1 MTTAPDQTAPAQA
14 EERVHHP
21 YSPSTLQSTEACP
34 CYKSRPSTHIRTI
47 IGTISHKVTE
57 TREDDNRL
65 DDEDALA
72 AAECLD
78 FYDKRVQLAQAIRL
92 KAVQD
97 TALAEYTQ
105 MGHEV
110 FASTAEQEC
119 RNLAE
124 RKVPQ
129 IIELTETYLAVDKI
143 KFPDGV
149 ESTTAGYVDRVII
162 AHSRTYAELFDWKF
176 GMWSVEK
183 ADNNLQ
189 GFSYAI
195 GLMREYPT
203 LQSVRFWFKQPNTGE
218 ITHVLITRESIMEKY
233 FRIQVVVARAREAR
247 SLIAKGDW
255 SMANPMVPVC
265 NFCDHIG
272 RCDKVLAIA
281 LRVGKK
287 FFPLDLPENV
297 TPNMVQ
303 DPHNTS
309 LAMRLSAV
317 MAVWA
322 KAFRGVTTD
331 RVVRRDADT
340 PEGFVL
346 TSRAD
351 RVVKDVDALRKIALK
366 YISKKEYEALLSKE
380 PPFGTLE
387 DAIKD
392 TAPRGQKTAILEKFQ
407 AEIMECGAVT
417 KGDPYVFLRAVADKK
432 S

>member
-1 MTTAPDQTAPAQA
+1 MASEQVQV

-21 YSPSTLQSTEACP
+21 YSPSTLQSLEACP

-78 FYDKRVQLAQAIRL
+78 FYDKRVQLAQAIRH
-92 KAVQD
+92 KAVEEKAMD
-97 TALAEYTQ
+97 LWGT
-105 MGHEV
+105 EV
-110 FASTAEQEC
+110 KEGESADAFEI
-119 RNLAE
+119 AE
-124 RKVPQ
+124 RTVPA

-143 KFPDGV
+143 QFPDGV

-162 AHSRTYAELFDWKF
+162 AHNRTYAELFDWKF
-176 GMWSVEK
+176 GMWPVEK

-189 GFSYAI
+189 GFSYAL

-247 SLIAKGDW
+247 ALMAKSDW
-255 SMANPMVPVC
+255 SMANPMIPVC

-272 RCDKVLAIA
+272 RCEKILPIA
-281 LRVGKK
+281 LSVGKK
-287 FFPLDLPENV
+287 FYPLEIPEHI
-297 TPNMVQ
+297 TPTMVQ

-317 MAVWA
+317 MAVWS
-322 KAFRGVTTD
+322 KAFRSATTD
-331 RVVRRDADT
+331 RVIRRDADT

-366 YISKKEYEALLSKE
+366 YITKKEYEALLSKE

-407 AEIMECGAVT
+407 AEITESGAVA
-417 KGDPYVFLRAVADKK
+417 KGDPYTFLRAVADKK

>member
-1 MTTAPDQTAPAQA
+1 MAQPTTAEV

-21 YSPSTLQSTEACP
+21 YSPSTLQSLEACP

-78 FYDKRVQLAQAIRL
+78 FYDKRVQLAQAIRH
-92 KAVQD
+92 KAVLNGVRVASPDWHHHRDNQE
-97 TALAEYTQ
+97 AED
-105 MGHEV
+105 
-110 FASTAEQEC
+110 
-119 RNLAE
+119 R
-124 RKVPQ
+124 VPQ

-162 AHSRTYAELFDWKF
+162 AHNRTYAELFDWKF
-176 GMWSVEK
+176 GLWPVEK

-189 GFSYAI
+189 GMSYVL
-195 GLMREYPT
+195 GLFREVST
-203 LQSVRFWFKQPNTGE
+203 LTSARFWFKQPNTGE
-218 ITHVLITRESIMEKY
+218 ITHVLITRDMVMEIY
-233 FRIQVVVARAREAR
+233 LRIQAVVARARIAR
-247 SLIAKGDW
+247 GLIAQNDW

-272 RCDKVLAIA
+272 RCEKVLAIA

-287 FFPLDLPENV
+287 FFPLDLPENI
-297 TPNMVQ
+297 TPNVVQ

-331 RVVRRDADT
+331 RVIRRDADI

-366 YISKKEYEALLSKE
+366 YITKKEYEALLSKE

-407 AEIMECGAVT
+407 AEITECGAVA
-417 KGDPYVFLRAVADKK
+417 KGDPYTFLRAVADKK
-432 S
+432 A

>member
-1 MTTAPDQTAPAQA
+1 MSDPVQV
-14 EERVHHP
+14 EERIHHP
-21 YSPSTLQSTEACP
+21 YSPSTLQSLEACP

-47 IGTISHKVTE
+47 IGTISHQVTE

-78 FYDKRVQLAQAIRL
+78 FYDKRVQLAQAIRH

-97 TALAEYTQ
+97 AAAGIYHGDDFKHAEET
-105 MGHEV
+105 
-110 FASTAEQEC
+110 T
-119 RNLAE
+119 
-124 RKVPQ
+124 PQ

-143 KFPDGV
+143 KFSDGV
-149 ESTTAGYVDRVII
+149 ESTTAGFVDRVII
-162 AHSRTYAELFDWKF
+162 AHNRTYAELFDWKF
-176 GMWSVEK
+176 GMWPVEK

-189 GFSYAI
+189 GFSYAL

-203 LQSVRFWFKQPNTGE
+203 LESVRFWFKQPNTGE
-218 ITHVLITRESIMEKY
+218 ITHVLITRASIMEKY

-247 SLIAKGDW
+247 ALMAKGDW
-255 SMANPMVPVC
+255 SMANPMIPVC

-272 RCDKVLAIA
+272 RCEKVLPIA
-281 LRVGKK
+281 LSVGKK
-287 FFPLDLPENV
+287 FYPLEIPEHI
-297 TPNMVQ
+297 TPSMVQ

-322 KAFRGVTTD
+322 KSFRSATTD
-331 RVVRRDADT
+331 RVIRRDADT

-351 RVVKDVDALRKIALK
+351 RVVKDVDGLRKIALK
-366 YISKKEYEALLSKE
+366 YITKKEYEALLSKE

-392 TAPRGQKTAILEKFQ
+392 TAPRGQKTAVLEKFQ
-407 AEIMECGAVT
+407 AEIMECGAVA
-417 KGDPYVFLRAVADKK
+417 KGDPYTFLRAVADKK